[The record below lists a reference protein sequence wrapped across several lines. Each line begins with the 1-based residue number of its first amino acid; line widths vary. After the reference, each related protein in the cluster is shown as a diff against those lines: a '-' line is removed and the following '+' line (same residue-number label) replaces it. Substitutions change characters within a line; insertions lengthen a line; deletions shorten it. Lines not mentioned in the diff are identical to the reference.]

1 MKAVIMAGGEG
12 RRLRPL
18 TADMPK
24 PMLKLC
30 GKPVLEYILKLLEKH
45 GVDEAWLTLGYK
57 SEKIIDHFKNGTFA
71 GVKLNFIVEKT
82 PLGTAGGVKS
92 AIGETDEDFIVISG
106 DALCDVDLTAA
117 LNYHRVK
124 SADVTIITRR
134 VSDPREYGLADISA
148 DGQVRGFLEK
158 PGWSDAFTDMANTGI
173 YILSGLCCKNI
184 KDGVYS
190 DFAKD
195 VFPTLVTKNSLYA
208 YRSDGYWRDIG
219 DINAYVEAQRDLI
232 NGKVNC
238 EVEGERIGG
247 CIYAEGKPKGNFSID
262 APCYIGKN
270 VRIGDGA
277 VIGENSSVGDD
288 VIIGAHARTSGCV
301 LMDGA
306 VVGENSLSRGCV
318 VCEGG
323 GIGRGATAAT
333 GSVIGP
339 RSLLGD
345 DAVLGENVVLQEFEV
360 VPDETIVVETPEKTA
375 PQLPVIGDNVIT
387 GRLGTVITPQF
398 CLRIGQSLASVCG
411 DRPICVADDGL
422 NASYIHKQALMAGI
436 LAEGGQVYDTGVMFA
451 GQLSFAVIES
461 GAVMGVLIGGYGQGI
476 KFIGASI
483 PNALQKQIEALIVRN
498 AAPTKGGVV
507 RLPEILSGVSALWE
521 NRLVSSL
528 PRKSIDF
535 AGSFFCK
542 NSIVAEAAAKIF
554 MQLGGKSGGD
564 MSFNFTADGAETNV
578 SRGGEIILKNEQIV
592 SICAAYDFQKGA
604 DVVVTHSA
612 PRVLEKIGE
621 QFGKRVYRQTVC
633 RETCVWS
640 CDGVSALLYALSCT
654 GSDTVLMQLAESLPE
669 VAVYSEEA
677 AIEGGSA
684 QILGK
689 ILSRDGGVRTE
700 RGVAMPTSAGW
711 ITVRPSAD
719 GKTIKII
726 TEATSTEVAR
736 ELCGDFEKWLDL

>member
-12 RRLRPL
+12 KRLRPL

-57 SEKIIDHFKNGTFA
+57 SEKIIEHFKNGTFA
-71 GVKLNFIVEKT
+71 GIKLNFVVEKT
-82 PLGTAGGVKS
+82 PLGTAGGVKN
-92 AIGETDEDFIVISG
+92 AVGDVDEDLIVISG
-106 DALCDVDLTAA
+106 DALCNLDLTAA
-117 LNYHRVK
+117 FAYHRGK
-124 SADVTIITRR
+124 GADATIIARR
-134 VSDPREYGLADISA
+134 VSDPREYGLADIGA

-158 PGWSDAFTDMANTGI
+158 PGWGEAFTDMANTGI

-184 KDGVYS
+184 KADGFS
-190 DFAKD
+190 DFARD
-195 VFPTLVTKNSLYA
+195 VFPALVTNSALYA

-219 DINAYVEAQRDLI
+219 DIAAFVGAQRDLI
-232 NGKVNC
+232 GGVVGC
-238 EVEGERIGG
+238 EIEGERIGG

-262 APCYIGKN
+262 APGYVGRG

-277 VIGENSSVGDD
+277 VIGENSIVGDG
-288 VIIGAHARTSGCV
+288 VIIGAHARTAGCV

-318 VCEGG
+318 VCDGG
-323 GIGRGATAAT
+323 GIGRGATAAS

-345 DAVLGENVVLQEFEV
+345 DAVLGEGVILQEFEV
-360 VPDETIVVETPEKTA
+360 VPDETIMVETPQKAA
-375 PQLPVIGDNVIT
+375 PQLPVMGDNMIT

-398 CLRIGQSLASVCG
+398 CLRLGQSIALTCG
-411 DRPICVADDGL
+411 GRPICVADDGL
-422 NASYIHKQALMAGI
+422 NASYIHKQALVAGI

-451 GQLSFAVIES
+451 GQLSFAVTES
-461 GAVMGVLIGGYGQGI
+461 GSMMGILVGGYGQGVR
-476 KFIGASI
+476 FVGASI
-483 PNALQKQIEALIVRN
+483 PNALQKQIEALISRS
-498 AAPTKGGVV
+498 AAPTKGAMV

-521 NRLVSSL
+521 NRLISAL
-528 PRKSIDF
+528 PRRNIDF
-535 AGSFFCK
+535 TGSFFCK
-542 NSIVAEAAAKIF
+542 NAVVAESAAKIF

-564 MSFNFTADGAETNV
+564 MSFNFTTDGVETNI

-592 SICAAYDFQKGA
+592 AVCAVFDFQK
-604 DVVVTHSA
+604 DVDVMVTHSA
-612 PRVLEKIGE
+612 PRILEKIGE
-621 QFGKRVYRQTVC
+621 RFGKRVYRQTAC

-640 CDGVSALLYALSCT
+640 CDGVSALLYALSCA
-654 GSDTVLMQLAESLPE
+654 GNYADLIRIAESLPE
-669 VAVYSEEA
+669 VAVYAEETE
-677 AIEGGSA
+677 IEGSSA

-689 ILSRDGGVRTE
+689 LLARDGGVRTE

-719 GKTIKII
+719 GKTIRII
-726 TEATSTEVAR
+726 TEAASAEVAR
-736 ELCGDFEKWLDL
+736 ELCGDFQKWLDL